1 MTPDLGRERLRAI
14 ALHLDRYRGAIEA
27 EVDRRL
33 GRADPAPEARA
44 EIVRRFRSF
53 CRLASVDPGMARPSL
68 EGLAG
73 QSCDGLENAVRIASE
88 VATTCGLD
96 AEQAKDLDQLCER
109 FRAGIRRQL
118 RPEDLEPSTPKS
130 RERRKRANAGKR
142 VRAAIDR
149 IDDAYLALNLEDGRI
164 FDLNPAAEALLGAE
178 ANALLDHEFS
188 DWVFAGDRDR
198 YESLEA
204 RLDAGESA
212 PPTRLRF
219 RRQSG
224 EPVAAEVS
232 IASHTIAGRR
242 LAILVVRPAGEAPSD
257 RLGYST
263 RSSLSAGMRAIST
276 ATARST

>member
-1 MTPDLGRERLRAI
+1 MGPDAERERLRAI
-14 ALHLDRYRGAIEA
+14 ALHLDRYRAPIEA

-33 GRADPAPEARA
+33 GRAEPAPEARA

-73 QSCDGLENAVRIASE
+73 QSCDGLENAVRIATE
-88 VATTCGLD
+88 AATLCGLD
-96 AEQAKDLDQLCER
+96 PQEAELLGALCQR

-118 RPEDLEPSTPKS
+118 RPEDLEPSTPGA

-188 DWVFAGDRDR
+188 DWIAATDRDR

-224 EPVAAEVS
+224 EPVSAEVS

-242 LAILVVRPAGEAPSD
+242 LAILVARPAGEAPAE
-257 RLGYST
+257 RLPYST
-263 RSSLSAGMRAIST
+263 RSSLSAGILAIST
-276 ATARST
+276 ATARSR